1 MIPKSMESFLR
12 AQIPEQTWKN
22 RLVREEGMCFMDFGP
37 LDVDRLGRL
46 GVEVDSLGPKLTAC
60 LWDEQ
65 SDLEVGGYLVVDNLA
80 MGRPSM
86 GGIRMLPDL
95 TPNVIHNL
103 ARGMTLKNAA
113 ADLPF
118 GGGKAGI
125 VADPDLPRETHQ
137 EIVRR
142 FARLIYRYRDIYL
155 PGPDVGTNDADM
167 KVVAVMNGLDNA
179 LSKPVDMGGN
189 RIDQLGAAGEGLA
202 IALEALLIE
211 LPRLHTLPQFSAVS
225 FPGTS
230 DITVMIQGF
239 GAVGANAARALKQ
252 RVPDIRVI
260 GISDISG
267 YLFDE
272 KGLPI
277 DTLFKNWQRKGVVA
291 RNYFQEK
298 LINLPLSS
306 ASVSASVKYSSY
318 PEDLLR
324 ESAFCFIPAAPIAN
338 YLDVTDSTNPCM
350 TTDHMGA
357 WGLIIEGANTYSPDP
372 ERKYA
377 RSRMEREVYRQRG
390 TLIVTDYLVN
400 SGGVIFAA
408 QEQLIK
414 TPDHLRIP
422 DDMLGNAE
430 KVDEWLSQHA
440 KDFNQLAEKRLQ
452 AAEKARNEVIRRNM
466 SELVDLLITDPDLL
480 PCEAAERI
488 SISRITSREKDRKA
502 SDIMESIITIQA
514 TSTLQ
519 EAARLLV
526 ETGCPILAVIN
537 ERNDLVGVVA
547 NWDITKAA
555 SRGPI
560 EKTTLEQA
568 MTRQVISAK
577 PDDPILDLVRTL
589 EYYEISAMPVT
600 EGKKVRG
607 MVSTDILA
615 SRSLYRLLQSQEQ

>member
-1 MIPKSMESFLR
+1 MIPKLMESFLR
-12 AQIPEQTWKN
+12 TQIPEQTWKN
-22 RLVREEGMCFMDFGP
+22 RLVHEDGMCFMEFGP

-46 GVEVDSLGPKLTAC
+46 GIEVDSLGPKVLSC
-60 LWDEQ
+60 MWDED
-65 SDLEVGGYLVVDNLA
+65 SNLEVGGYLVVDNLA

-86 GGIRMLPDL
+86 GGIRMLLDL
-95 TPNVIHNL
+95 TPSTIHNL

-113 ADLPF
+113 ANLPF

-125 VADPDLPRETHQ
+125 IADPNLSPEIHQ
-137 EIVRR
+137 EIVKC
-142 FARLIYRYRDIYL
+142 FARLLFRYRDIYL

-167 KVVAVMNGLDNA
+167 KIIAVMNGLDNA

-189 RIDQLGAAGEGLA
+189 RIDQLGAAGGGLA
-202 IALEALLIE
+202 IALESLLKE
-211 LPRLHTLPQFSAVS
+211 MPRLQILTQFSGASV
-225 FPGTS
+225 PEKGE
-230 DITVMIQGF
+230 ITILIQGF
-239 GAVGANAARALKQ
+239 GAVGAHAARALNK
-252 RVPDIRVI
+252 RIPEALIV

-267 YLFDE
+267 YLFDPA
-272 KGLPI
+272 GLPI
-277 DTLFKNWQRKGVVA
+277 ETLFNDWLSKGVVTKT
-291 RNYFQEK
+291 YYQDK
-298 LINLPLSS
+298 LINQPMGNIST
-306 ASVSASVKYSSY
+306 KYSSY

-338 YLDVTDSTNPCM
+338 YLDITNATNPSM
-350 TTDHMGA
+350 TTKYMGT

-372 ERKYA
+372 ERKSA
-377 RSRMEREVYRQRG
+377 RSRLEREVYRQKG
-390 TLIVTDYLVN
+390 ILIVTDYLVN

-414 TPDHLRIP
+414 TPDHLSIP
-422 DDMLGNAE
+422 EGTLGDLDGVN
-430 KVDEWLSQHA
+430 KWLAQHSQE
-440 KDFNQLAEKRLQ
+440 FELLAEKRLKV
-452 AAEKARNEVIRRNM
+452 AEKARDEVITRNM
-466 SELVDLLITDPDLL
+466 HELVDLLISDPDML
-480 PCEAAERI
+480 PCEAAESI
-488 SISRITSREKDRKA
+488 SISRITSKEKDRKA

-519 EAARLLV
+519 EAARLFV

-537 ERNDLVGVVA
+537 SRNELVGVVS

-577 PDDPILDLVRTL
+577 PDDPILDLVRKL

-615 SRSLYRLLQSQEQ
+615 RRSLYRLLQSHEV

>member
-1 MIPKSMESFLR
+1 MIPKQMEAFLH
-12 AQIPEQTWKN
+12 AQIPEQTWIN
-22 RLVREEGMCFMDFGP
+22 RLVHEEGMCFMEFGP
-37 LDVDRLGRL
+37 LDVDRMGRL
-46 GVEVDSLGPKLTAC
+46 GIEVDSLGPKVLSC
-60 LWDEQ
+60 MWDEE
-65 SDLEVGGYLVVDNLA
+65 SKLEVGGYLVVDNLA

-95 TPNVIHNL
+95 TPSAIHNL

-125 VADPDLPRETHQ
+125 IADPNLPTEIHQ
-137 EIVRR
+137 EIVKR
-142 FARLIYRYRDIYL
+142 FAQLLFRYRDIYL

-167 KVVAVMNGLDNA
+167 KIIAVMNGLDNA
-179 LSKPVDMGGN
+179 LSKPVEMGGN
-189 RIDQLGAAGEGLA
+189 RIDQLGAAGGGLA
-202 IALEALLIE
+202 IALESLLKE
-211 LPRLHTLPQFSAVS
+211 MPRLNILPQFY
-225 FPGTS
+225 GTS
-230 DITVMIQGF
+230 IPEKCDITILIQGF
-239 GAVGANAARALKQ
+239 GAVGSHAARAIN
-252 RVPDIRVI
+252 RRMPEAHIV

-267 YLFDE
+267 YLFDPT
-272 KGLPI
+272 GLPI
-277 DTLFKNWQRKGVVA
+277 DNLVDKWLKKGIA
-291 RNYFQEK
+291 TKNYFQKK
-298 LINLPLSS
+298 LINLPMGTITT
-306 ASVSASVKYSSY
+306 KYSSY

-338 YLDVTDSTNPCM
+338 YLDITDATHPSITTN
-350 TTDHMGA
+350 HMGS
-357 WGLIIEGANTYSPDP
+357 WRLIIEGANTYSPDL

-390 TLIVTDYLVN
+390 ILIVTDYLVN

-422 DDMLGNAE
+422 EETLADLDGVN
-430 KVDEWLSQHA
+430 KWLDQHSQE
-440 KDFNQLAEKRLQ
+440 FELLAEKRLKV
-452 AAEKARNEVIRRNM
+452 AEKARDNVIKRNM
-466 SELVDLLITDPDLL
+466 HELVELLITDPDML
-480 PCEAAERI
+480 PYEAAESI
-488 SISRITSREKDRKA
+488 SIRRITSREKDRKA

-519 EAARLLV
+519 EAARLFV

-537 ERNDLVGVVA
+537 SRNEMVGVVS

-560 EKTTLEQA
+560 DNTTLEQA
-568 MTRQVISAK
+568 MTKQVISAK
-577 PDDPILDLVRTL
+577 PDDLILDLVRKL
-589 EYYEISAMPVT
+589 EYYEISAMPIT
-600 EGKKVRG
+600 DGKKVRG

-615 SRSLYRLLQSQEQ
+615 RRSLYRLLQSRKD

>member
-1 MIPKSMESFLR
+1 MIPKQMEAFLK
-12 AQIPEQTWKN
+12 AQIPEQTWKK
-22 RLVREEGMCFMDFGP
+22 RLVHEDGMYFMEFGP

-46 GVEVDSLGPKLTAC
+46 GIEVDSLGPKVFSC
-60 LWDEQ
+60 LWDEDP
-65 SDLEVGGYLVVDNLA
+65 DLEVGGYLVVDNLA

-95 TPNVIHNL
+95 TPSTIHNL

-113 ADLPF
+113 ANLPF

-125 VADPDLPRETHQ
+125 IADSNLSPSVHQ
-137 EIVRR
+137 EIVKR
-142 FARLIYRYRDIYL
+142 FARLLFRYRDIYL

-167 KVVAVMNGLDNA
+167 KIVAIMNGLDNA
-179 LSKPVDMGGN
+179 LSKPVEMGGN
-189 RIDQLGAAGEGLA
+189 RIDQLGAAGGGLA
-202 IALEALLIE
+202 IALEALLLE
-211 LPRLHTLPQFSAVS
+211 MPRLHILQQFIGASI
-225 FPGTS
+225 PEKGE
-230 DITVMIQGF
+230 ITVLIQGF
-239 GAVGANAARALKQ
+239 GAVGAHAANELKKRIPEALI
-252 RVPDIRVI
+252 V

-267 YLFDE
+267 YLYDPS
-272 KGLPI
+272 GLPI
-277 DTLFKNWQRKGVVA
+277 VTLFNNWVKKGIVTK
-291 RNYFQEK
+291 RFFRDK
-298 LINLPLSS
+298 LINQTLGN
-306 ASVSASVKYSSY
+306 VSTKYSSY

-338 YLDVTDSTNPCM
+338 YLDITDVDKPSM
-350 TTDHMGA
+350 TTQHMGT
-357 WGLIIEGANTYSPDP
+357 WRLIIEGANTYSPDL

-377 RSRMEREVYRQRG
+377 RSRMEREIYRQKG
-390 TLIVTDYLVN
+390 ILVVTDYLVN

-422 DDMLGNAE
+422 DSTLGDIDGVNQ
-430 KVDEWLSQHA
+430 WLVNHSQE
-440 KDFNQLAEKRLQ
+440 FEQLAEKRLKV
-452 AAEKARNEVIRRNM
+452 AEKARNDVIKRNM
-466 SELVDLLITDPDLL
+466 HELIDQLITDPDML
-480 PCEAAERI
+480 PCEAAESI

-519 EAARLLV
+519 EAARLFV
-526 ETGCPILAVIN
+526 EIGCPILAVIN
-537 ERNDLVGVVA
+537 SRNDLVGVIS

-577 PDDPILDLVRTL
+577 PDDPILDVVRKL
-589 EYYEISAMPVT
+589 EYYEISAMPII

-615 SRSLYRLLQSQEQ
+615 RRSLYRLLQSHEN

>member
-1 MIPKSMESFLR
+1 MIPKQMEAFLR
-12 AQIPEQTWKN
+12 AQIPEQTWIN
-22 RLVREEGMCFMDFGP
+22 RLVHEEGMCFMEFGP
-37 LDVDRLGRL
+37 LDVDRMGRL
-46 GVEVDSLGPKLTAC
+46 GIEVDSLGPKVLSC
-60 LWDEQ
+60 MWDEE
-65 SDLEVGGYLVVDNLA
+65 SKLEVGGYLVVDNLA

-95 TPNVIHNL
+95 TPSAIHNL

-125 VADPDLPRETHQ
+125 IADPNLTTEIHQ

-142 FARLIYRYRDIYL
+142 FAQLLFRYRDIYL

-167 KVVAVMNGLDNA
+167 KIIAVMNGLDNA
-179 LSKPVDMGGN
+179 LSKPVEMGGN
-189 RIDQLGAAGEGLA
+189 RIDQLGAAGGGLA
-202 IALEALLIE
+202 IALESLLKE
-211 LPRLHTLPQFSAVS
+211 MPRLNILPQFY
-225 FPGTS
+225 GTS
-230 DITVMIQGF
+230 IPEKCDITILIQGF
-239 GAVGANAARALKQ
+239 GAVGSHAARAIN
-252 RVPDIRVI
+252 RRMPEAHIV

-267 YLFDE
+267 YLFDPT
-272 KGLPI
+272 GLPI
-277 DTLFKNWQRKGVVA
+277 DNLVDKWLKKGIA
-291 RNYFQEK
+291 TKNYFQKK
-298 LINLPLSS
+298 LINLPMGTITT
-306 ASVSASVKYSSY
+306 KYSSY

-338 YLDVTDSTNPCM
+338 YLDITDATHPSITTN
-350 TTDHMGA
+350 HMGS
-357 WGLIIEGANTYSPDP
+357 WRLIIEGANTYSPDL

-390 TLIVTDYLVN
+390 ILIVTDYLVN

-422 DDMLGNAE
+422 EETLADLDGVN
-430 KVDEWLSQHA
+430 KWLDQHSQE
-440 KDFNQLAEKRLQ
+440 FELLAEKRFKV
-452 AAEKARNEVIRRNM
+452 AEKARDNVIKRNM
-466 SELVDLLITDPDLL
+466 HELVELLITDPDML
-480 PCEAAERI
+480 PYEAAESI
-488 SISRITSREKDRKA
+488 SIRRITSREKDRKA

-519 EAARLLV
+519 EAARLFV

-537 ERNDLVGVVA
+537 SRNEMVGVVS

-560 EKTTLEQA
+560 DNTTLEQA
-568 MTRQVISAK
+568 MTKQVISAK
-577 PDDPILDLVRTL
+577 PDDLILDLVRKL
-589 EYYEISAMPVT
+589 EYYEISAMPIT
-600 EGKKVRG
+600 DGKKVRG

-615 SRSLYRLLQSQEQ
+615 RRSLYRLLQSRKD

>member
-1 MIPKSMESFLR
+1 MIPKQMEIFLK
-12 AQIPEQTWKN
+12 AQLPEQTLKN
-22 RLVREEGMCFMDFGP
+22 RLVCEDGKCYMDFGP

-46 GVEVDSLGPKLTAC
+46 GIEVDSLGPKVLSC
-60 LWDEQ
+60 MWDEE
-65 SDLEVGGYLVVDNLA
+65 SPLEVGGYLIVDNLA

-95 TPNVIHNL
+95 TPNTIHNL

-113 ADLPF
+113 ANLPF

-125 VADPDLPRETHQ
+125 VADPNLPPDVHQ

-142 FARLIYRYRDIYL
+142 FAHLIFRYRDIYL

-167 KVVAVMNGLDNA
+167 KIIAVMNGLDNA
-179 LSKPVDMGGN
+179 LSKPVEMGGN
-189 RIDQLGAAGEGLA
+189 RIDQLGAAGGGLA
-202 IALEALLIE
+202 IALEALLTE
-211 LPRLHTLPQFSAVS
+211 MPRLQTLTQFSGAS
-225 FPGTS
+225 IPDKS
-230 DITVMIQGF
+230 EITIMIQGF
-239 GAVGANAARALKQ
+239 GAVGAHGARLLKQ
-252 RVPDIRVI
+252 RIPEALVV

-267 YLFDE
+267 YLYDSN
-272 KGLPI
+272 GLPI
-277 DTLFKNWQRKGVVA
+277 ETLFTDWLNKGVVTKS
-291 RNYFQEK
+291 YFQDK
-298 LINLPLSS
+298 LINFPMGKFST
-306 ASVSASVKYSSY
+306 KYSSC

-338 YLDVTDSTNPCM
+338 YLDITEATNPSM
-350 TTDHMGA
+350 TTAQMGS
-357 WGLIIEGANTYSPDP
+357 WSLIIEGANTYSPDP
-372 ERKYA
+372 ARKYA

-390 TLIVTDYLVN
+390 ILIVTDYLVN

-422 DDMLGNAE
+422 GSVLGNFDG
-430 KVDEWLSQHA
+430 VDAWLKQHS
-440 KDFNQLAEKRLQ
+440 KDFGRLAEKRLE
-452 AAEKARNEVIRRNM
+452 AAEKARDEVIKRNM
-466 SELVDLLITDPDLL
+466 HELIDILISDPDML
-480 PCEAAERI
+480 PSEAAENI
-488 SISRITSREKDRKA
+488 SISRITSKEKDRKA

-519 EAARLLV
+519 EAARLFV

-537 ERNDLVGVVA
+537 SRNELVGVVS

-560 EKTTLEQA
+560 EKTILEQA
-568 MTRQVISAK
+568 MTKQVMSAK
-577 PDDPILDLVRTL
+577 PDDPILDLVRKL
-589 EYYEISAMPVT
+589 EYYEISAMPVI
-600 EGKKVRG
+600 EGKKVKG

-615 SRSLYRLLQSQEQ
+615 RRSLYRLLQSRQG

>member
-1 MIPKSMESFLR
+1 MIPKTMESFLK
-12 AQIPEQTWKN
+12 AQIPDQTWKS
-22 RLVREEGMCFMDFGP
+22 RLVREDGMCFIDFGP

-46 GVEVDSLGPKLTAC
+46 GIEVDSLGPKVLAC
-60 LWDEQ
+60 LWDEA

-95 TPNVIHNL
+95 NPNAIHNL

-113 ADLPF
+113 ANLPY

-125 VADPDLPRETHQ
+125 VADPNLPSKIHQ

-167 KVVAVMNGLDNA
+167 KIIAVMNGLDNA
-179 LSKPVDMGGN
+179 LSKPVEMGGN

-202 IALEALLIE
+202 IAFEALLVE
-211 LPRLHTLPQFSAVS
+211 LPRLYALPQFVGRSMPNKEELSVL
-225 FPGTS
+225 
-230 DITVMIQGF
+230 IQGF

-252 RVPDIRVI
+252 RNPELRIV

-267 YLFDE
+267 YLYDVQ
-272 KGLPI
+272 GLPVE
-277 DTLFKNWQRKGVVA
+277 TLYNEWLAKGIVAKNH
-291 RNYFQEK
+291 FQNRLMK
-298 LINLPLSS
+298 LPAGSS
-306 ASVSASVKYSSY
+306 STKYASF

-338 YLDVTDSTNPCM
+338 YLDVTNTSQPSM
-350 TTDHMGA
+350 TTDHMGN
-357 WGLIIEGANTYSPDP
+357 WGLVIEGANTYSPDP
-372 ERKYA
+372 QRKSC

-422 DDMLGNAE
+422 DDLLGDFTQVNQ
-430 KVDEWLSQHA
+430 WLDQHA
-440 KDFNQLAEKRLQ
+440 PDFEQLAGKRLK
-452 AAEKARNEVIRRNM
+452 AAERARDEVIKRNM
-466 SELVDLLITDPDLL
+466 HELVDLLLSDPDML
-480 PCEAAERI
+480 PCEAAESI

-502 SDIMESIITIQA
+502 SDIMETIITIQA
-514 TSTLQ
+514 SSTLQ
-519 EAARLLV
+519 EAARLFV

-537 ERNDLVGVVA
+537 TRDELVGVVS

-555 SRGPI
+555 SSGPI
-560 EKTTLEQA
+560 DKTTIDQA
-568 MTRQVISAK
+568 MTKQVICAK
-577 PDDPILDLVRTL
+577 PEDPILDLVRKL
-589 EYYEISAMPVT
+589 EYYEISAMPVI
-600 EGKKVRG
+600 EGKKVCG

-615 SRSLYRLLQSQEQ
+615 MRSLFRLLQAQEE